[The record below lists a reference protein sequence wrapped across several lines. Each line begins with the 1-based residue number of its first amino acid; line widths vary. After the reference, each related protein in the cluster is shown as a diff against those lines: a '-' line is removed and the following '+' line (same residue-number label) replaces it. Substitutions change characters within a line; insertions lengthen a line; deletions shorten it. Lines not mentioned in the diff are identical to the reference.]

1 MNESR
6 LTFVKHSHNKVY
18 IDKDGY
24 KCTYAYNVY
33 KCRCGNFHTAL
44 KKHVKRGEIKSCGC
58 LKKETDRAK
67 GLANKGNLILRK
79 KGCERVPNSGRK
91 KGSVAPNKGM
101 ILIKDYPNRRW
112 STGHYVKPE
121 VADAMYYGLEGEV
134 ESLRQRSKAHNAG
147 KKFVDGGYV

>member
-18 IDKDGY
+18 IDKNGY
-24 KCTYAYNVY
+24 KSVFAYDIY
-33 KCRCGNFHTAL
+33 KCKCGNLHTA
-44 KKHVKRGEIKSCGC
+44 KRGHVKQGGVKSCGC
-58 LKKETDRAK
+58 LKIESDRAK
-67 GLANKGNLILRK
+67 GLANKGNLIVRK

-91 KGSVAPNKGM
+91 KGSIPPNKGM
-101 ILIKDYPNRRW
+101 ILIKDYPNRRR
-112 STGHYVKPE
+112 STGHYVKRE
-121 VADAMYYGLEGEV
+121 VADAMYHGLDGEV